1 MKAAVIVAD
10 NVLEVLETPEPSIS
24 AYDALVDI
32 LYGATCTGTDQS
44 LIKGALPFRSPLPT
58 ILGHESVGRVLEVGP
73 RVRYLRPG
81 DLVTR
86 VGAPPVGEYSVSWG
100 GFAERGIAKD
110 YRAMEEDGVSTAPWP
125 DARRNRVL
133 PAGAD
138 PAAAT
143 MIITW
148 RETLSYITRMGFAA
162 GKSLLVIGSGGNG
175 LAYINQGANLG
186 GARMAMIG
194 APGRETAARR
204 AGATDFFD
212 YAAEEL
218 AEQVNG
224 AFPEG
229 FDFVIDAVGKRGS
242 AELGLT
248 FLKKGGVLGIY
259 GLTDFGQTTITPL
272 RSKGTFTF
280 YNGGYDEA
288 ETHEQVM
295 ALLADGKLD
304 ASIWLDLEHPYPLE
318 RINEAFAD
326 LKARQGVKALIK
338 LGDA

>member
-1 MKAAVIVAD
+1 MKAAVIEANNILTVKD
-10 NVLEVLETPEPSIS
+10 VPEP
-24 AYDALVDI
+24 AVGDYDALVDI

-44 LIKGALPFRSPLPT
+44 LIKGTLPFRSPLPT
-58 ILGHESVGRVLEVGP
+58 ILGHESIGRVIEVGP
-73 RVRYLRPG
+73 KVRYLKAG

-86 VGAPPVGEYSVSWG
+86 VGAPPVGEYSISWG
-100 GFAERGIAKD
+100 GFSERGIAKD
-110 YRAMEEDGVSTAPWP
+110 YRAMDEDGVSTKPWP

-133 PAGAD
+133 PAGSD

-162 GKSLLVIGSGGNG
+162 GKTLLVVGSGGNG
-175 LAYINQGANLG
+175 LAYINQGTNLG
-186 GARMAMIG
+186 GARLAMIG
-194 APGRETAARR
+194 SPGRKDRARR

-212 YAAEEL
+212 YKADDL
-218 AEQVNG
+218 ADQVTA

-229 FDFVIDAVGKRGS
+229 FHFIIDAVGMKGS
-242 AELGLT
+242 AEVGLT
-248 FLKKGGVLGIY
+248 FLKKGGTLGIY

-295 ALLADGKLD
+295 ELLEAGKLD
-304 ASIWLDLEHPYPLE
+304 ATIWLDLDHVYPLE
-318 RINEAFAD
+318 RINDAFAD
-326 LKARQGVKALIK
+326 VEARRLVKAVVR
-338 LGDA
+338 LGQE